1 MPTVFITAHD
11 GAGCSGCSCRQER
24 HVLVHAAAG
33 GVGLAA
39 LQVLQGKGA
48 RVVATAGSPAKRS
61 LLRSLGVSAVVGSRD
76 TEFASSLAVVGGVDV
91 VLNSLTSPGLVA
103 GSLSV
108 LRQGGRFVEIAK
120 RDIWAPA
127 AVSADRPDV
136 SYSLLA
142 VDFLPDA
149 VVHQALQQVAVGVA
163 SGQLVPLPTV
173 SHSLR
178 HTAAALRQMSQARH
192 TGKVVVSN
200 AVVSSPQLCSRPCI
214 GDWWSGC
221 FGQVGG

>member
-1 MPTVFITAHD
+1 VSPEVYPGDEVFGLAHGCLGTVVTGPAAMLVRMPPSLTYAEAASLPTVYVTANLTLKEV
-11 GAGCSGCSCRQER
+11 AGVQQGET
-24 HVLVHAAAG
+24 VLVHAAAG

-91 VLNSLTSPGLVA
+91 VLNSLTSPGMVA

-108 LRQGGRFVEIAK
+108 LRQGGRFVEIGK

-127 AVSADRPDV
+127 TIMRQVLCGKPTANKKTCCREVGNMHRPAA
-136 SYSLLA
+136 YIPLA
-142 VDFLPDA
+142 APKC
-149 VVHQALQQVAVGVA
+149 
-163 SGQLVPLPTV
+163 
-173 SHSLR
+173 
-178 HTAAALRQMSQARH
+178 SQ
-192 TGKVVVSN
+192 
-200 AVVSSPQLCSRPCI
+200 CS
-214 GDWWSGC
+214 
-221 FGQVGG
+221 